1 MIEIKKIHTYTGHKG
16 AVYTIEQ
23 GATPNIFYSSGADG
37 QIIEWDLNTLENGRL
52 IAKIPTSV
60 YALKFIPVLNT
71 LIIGQNFE
79 GIHLLDVTKKSELGS
94 LNMTKS
100 QIFDIKMFGDSIL
113 IGTGDGYLFE
123 VGLNDLTVRRK
134 AKLSENSLR
143 TLAVL
148 TEANQIVAGFSDSA
162 FRVIDFKTFDV
173 KTLIQGHDKSI
184 FSSVF
189 SPGNKYYIS
198 GSRDAHLKFW
208 NVAGGYALD
217 ESIVAHMYAIND
229 IALHPQGKYFATGSM
244 DKTIKIWDLEKR
256 KLVKVIDKARH
267 EGHLTS
273 INKLYWS
280 EFNNFLISASDD
292 RSLSVWEIGG
302 LDE

>member
-1 MIEIKKIHTYTGHKG
+1 MIEIKKINTYTGHKG
-16 AVYTIEQ
+16 AVYTIER

-37 QIIEWDLNTLENGRL
+37 QIIEWDLNNLENGRL
-52 IAKIPTSV
+52 VAKIPTSV

-94 LNMTKS
+94 LKMTNS
-100 QIFDIKMFGDSIL
+100 QIFDIQMFGDGIL

-123 VGLNDLTVRRK
+123 VGLNDLTLRRK

-143 TLAVL
+143 TLAIL
-148 TEANQIVAGFSDSA
+148 SEANQVVAGFSDSA
-162 FRVIDFKTFDV
+162 FRVIDYETFD
-173 KTLIQGHDKSI
+173 IQALVEGHDKSI
-184 FSSVF
+184 FSGVF
-189 SPGNKYYIS
+189 SPGNRYYVT

-208 NVAGGYALD
+208 NVTDGYVLD

-229 IALHPQGKYFATGSM
+229 IALHPNGKYFATGSM
-244 DKTIKIWDLEKR
+244 DKTIKIWDLQKR
-256 KLVKVIDKARH
+256 KLLKVIDKARH
-267 EGHLTS
+267 GGHLTS

-292 RSLSVWEIGG
+292 RSLSVWEIVG
-302 LDE
+302 LDD